1 MFLVEFMEG
10 EGDLLIFL
18 FFLFIEEFV
27 DDMLLFVLLFEFWCG
42 WRFMLIFLL
51 VMLVDRKKLCFWFG
65 IGIGSEGI

>member
-42 WRFMLIFLL
+42 CRFMLIFLL